1 LEFTENERRMAT
13 KALVSIA
20 SKAGMECL
28 ITETWIDKAILQDT
42 NKITFSDED
51 MEMGYPDHIRPLY
64 LVASINQVPIR
75 RALVDT
81 SASEN
86 LIPFS
91 ML

>member
-1 LEFTENERRMAT
+1 MAT

-28 ITETWIDKAILQDT
+28 ITETRTDKAILQDT

-51 MEMGYPDHIRPLY
+51 MEMGYPDHIRPFY

-75 RALVDT
+75 RALVDI